1 VIELD
6 QDGSVFVLR
15 LRGGENRFSMELL
28 DEVNAALD
36 RVQAIE
42 GPCALVTTGEG
53 KFYSNGMDLDWLA
66 TAPDRAGEYL
76 RAIYRLLGRVLSF
89 PAPTVAAV
97 NGHAFGGGAL
107 LAIAH
112 DFAVMRADRGYW
124 CMPEADLGL
133 PLTPEYLSLLQTR
146 LPARTLHEALVTG
159 KRYGG
164 RDALDAGI
172 VQEVASEDDVLPAA
186 VAIAASL
193 AGKDRRTLAEHKRC
207 WADRLVLAGR
217 ADGESSQRREE
228 VPGELVAERREE
240 LALDL
245 VARPAGQS
253 QAVLARGG
261 EFDDVLAPVLR
272 AAMPAHQS
280 LALQRVHER
289 DHRGPV
295 DAQLVG
301 CLLLGERNGRQYRQH
316 RQLAAVDPERRQSR
330 AGRQHQLLLRVL
342 EEVAEA
348 AREQVRDLMGHVATV
363 PVR

>member
-1 VIELD
+1 MIELD

-66 TAPDRAGEYL
+66 AAPDRAGEYL

-133 PLTPEYLSLLQTR
+133 PLTPEYVSLLQTR

-193 AGKDRRTLAEHKRC
+193 AGKDRRTLAEHKR
-207 WADRLVLAGR
+207 LLYG
-217 ADGESSQRREE
+217 
-228 VPGELVAERREE
+228 
-240 LALDL
+240 
-245 VARPAGQS
+245 
-253 QAVLARGG
+253 
-261 EFDDVLAPVLR
+261 
-272 AAMPAHQS
+272 
-280 LALQRVHER
+280 
-289 DHRGPV
+289 
-295 DAQLVG
+295 DAIS
-301 CLLLGERNGRQYRQH
+301 LLLG
-316 RQLAAVDPERRQSR
+316 
-330 AGRQHQLLLRVL
+330 
-342 EEVAEA
+342 
-348 AREQVRDLMGHVATV
+348 
-363 PVR
+363 